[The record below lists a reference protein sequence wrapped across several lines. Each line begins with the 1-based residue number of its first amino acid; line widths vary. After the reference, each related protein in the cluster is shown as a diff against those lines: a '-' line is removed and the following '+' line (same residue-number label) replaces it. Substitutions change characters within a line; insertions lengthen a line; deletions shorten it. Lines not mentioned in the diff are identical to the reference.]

1 MTETKM
7 ALMTRL
13 RATGRWDEADGF
25 REETRMRLR
34 ADGMRRGESVAS
46 IAGAVST
53 GRTVHLRHQFGNDM
67 GLLGRDGNRDFCP
80 DPHPAAA
87 SPVCG

>member
-1 MTETKM
+1 MTESKI
-7 ALMTRL
+7 ALMTQL
-13 RATGRWDEADGF
+13 RAERRWGEADRF

-46 IAGAVST
+46 IAGASST
-53 GRTVHLRHQFGNDM
+53 GRTVRLRHQFPNDM
-67 GLLGRDGNRDFCP
+67 KLLGRDGNRDFCP
-80 DPHPAAA
+80 APHPVAA